1 MSASIHPSSE
11 ELSGFLDRELSSAAL
26 AEIENHLAGC
36 LECRELVEAFSFLN
50 AMGPVVEESL
60 PGDAYWLDLPDR
72 ILVRLASDRPEAP
85 SVRAGGRSIWQR
97 LWQPQ
102 GVWRYA
108 MGTVAA
114 VVVVAGA
121 WTIIHRQESLTEPT
135 GAGFAENGVV
145 TSPAS
150 TELNSPSGSPG
161 ASDLAAI
168 PSGVEPPPSDPE
180 ETAPGMSPESFAR
193 RVVTTLGG
201 PNDLGTSLDIAS
213 ADNAPRPA
221 ASGGIG
227 TPVDYS
233 LPPLSLQSR
242 AETQDLVSCGPG
254 QSWLERAYICA
265 VKADEVGN
273 SALARQGYRVV
284 HQNTDPSSILNWESG
299 YRLTYH
305 KWRDRILASPPGP
318 ERAEAL
324 ADLSRLAS
332 QSYSAWS
339 SSGGADDCQAAGC
352 LNRAFSK
359 LAVEMTSTS
368 EQEQTA
374 CRVGELVRCI
384 GAQ

>member
-11 ELSGFLDRELSSAAL
+11 ELSAFIDRELPAASL
-26 AEIENHLAGC
+26 TEIEGHLVDC
-36 LECRELVEAFSFLN
+36 PDCRGAIEAFSFLN

-60 PGDAYWLDLPDR
+60 PGDAYWADLPDR
-72 ILVRLASDRPEAP
+72 ILVRIAADPAEAP
-85 SVRAGGRSIWQR
+85 STQAGGRSIWQR

-102 GVWRYA
+102 GTWRYA

-121 WTIIHRQESLTEPT
+121 WTVIHRQQSLTEPV
-135 GAGFAENGVV
+135 GGGLAENGTVS
-145 TSPAS
+145 SPAS
-150 TELNSPSGSPG
+150 TELDSPG
-161 ASDLAAI
+161 EPLVASNLAST
-168 PSGVEPPPSDPE
+168 PSGVEPPSDSE
-180 ETAPGMSPESFAR
+180 ELTPGMSPESFAR
-193 RVVTTLGG
+193 RVITTLGG
-201 PNDLGTSLDIAS
+201 PNDLGTSLNIAA
-213 ADNAPRPA
+213 ADNAPRPVS
-221 ASGGIG
+221 SGGIG
-227 TPVDYS
+227 TQVDYS

-242 AETQDLVSCGPG
+242 TETQDLVSCGPG
-254 QSWLERAYICA
+254 ESWLERAYICA

-284 HQNTDPSSILNWESG
+284 LQNTDPSSILNWESG

-318 ERAEAL
+318 ERARAL

-332 QSYSAWS
+332 QSYSTWS
-339 SSGGADDCQAAGC
+339 SSGGTDDCQAAWC

-359 LAVEMTSTS
+359 LAVEMTTTT

-384 GAQ
+384 GAP